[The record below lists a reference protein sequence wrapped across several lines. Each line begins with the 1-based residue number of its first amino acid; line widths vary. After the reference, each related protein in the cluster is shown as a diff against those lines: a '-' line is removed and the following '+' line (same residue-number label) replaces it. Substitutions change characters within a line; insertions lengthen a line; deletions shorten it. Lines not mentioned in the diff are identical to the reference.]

1 MNRHTVRRT
10 RRKPRAIDLFAGCG
24 GLTLGLRQAAFK
36 VVAAVEMD
44 AKAAATYRLNH
55 KSTRL
60 INSDIQDVSV
70 KDLMKF
76 TGMRTGDLDLLAGCP
91 PCQGFSRLARR
102 NGRLKRDPRN
112 RLVKDFERFV
122 NGMLPKT
129 VLLENVP
136 ALVRSSFF
144 KSLTHTLQRLG
155 YAVAWGVLDGAD
167 FGLPQRRRRL
177 ILIASRVGAI
187 NLPKGTDG
195 FSNVRDAI
203 GKLPNPVASSDPIHA
218 LFMRNSER
226 IKKRIAKIHKNGGSR
241 RDVGHNKQLKCH
253 QKCDGFRDVYGRMRW
268 DKVAPTITSGCFNPS
283 KGRFLHPSQDRP
295 ISIREASLLQS
306 FPGDYKFPARF
317 GITTLAKLIGDALP
331 PLFARRQAL
340 QIKVALDS
348 SKNG

>member
-1 MNRHTVRRT
+1 MNSHTVRRT
-10 RRKPRAIDLFAGCG
+10 WRKPRAIDLFAGCG

-44 AKAAATYRLNH
+44 ARAAATYRLNH

-60 INSDIQDVSV
+60 INSDIQGVSV

-144 KSLTHTLQRLG
+144 KSLTHTLQGLG
-155 YAVAWGVLDGAD
+155 YAVSWGVLNGAD

-203 GKLPNPVASSDPIHA
+203 GKLPNPVDSSDPIHA

-226 IKKRIAKIHKNGGSR
+226 IRKRIAKIHKNGGSR